1 MEWTPFGVQSV
12 KQRGFTYLSAEYHEA
27 WTDNEKKQQ
36 HGCVL
41 LGAGL
46 TNRPVI
52 SRLDGI
58 DPKQLSQD
66 DNDHD
71 TPVRVHRSLGNM
83 LRSSLWDNL
92 EVSLWSSLRY
102 SLEQTAQN
110 AQSVEETNDA

>member
-1 MEWTPFGVQSV
+1 MHSV
-12 KQRGFTYLSAEYHEA
+12 DEKFKNNL
-27 WTDNEKKQQ
+27 DNSIWHSFMLEV
-36 HGCVL
+36 HI
-41 LGAGL
+41 
-46 TNRPVI
+46 NI
-52 SRLDGI
+52 DG
-58 DPKQLSQD
+58 
-66 DNDHD
+66 HD